1 MAQEDSTPPTI
12 DGTGA
17 IGAPENVRQSAE
29 QLMPLLYT
37 DLRRLARGERRR
49 VNAGETLQTTALI
62 HEAYLKLN
70 GSAVFNDRSHFLR
83 AAALAM
89 RHLLI
94 NYARDRVAA
103 KRGGD
108 AARVSLDFAE
118 GVALPSEEALLEI
131 NEALERLSG
140 VSPRLAQIV
149 ECRYFA
155 GYDDEETAQ
164 ALNIT
169 DRTVRR
175 DWVKA
180 RAWLRRELNRDPD
193 SSATLH
199 TTVAARLDRTEP

>member
-1 MAQEDSTPPTI
+1 MQETPASPTI
-12 DGTGA
+12 HSSGS
-17 IGAPENVRQSAE
+17 IGAPEDVRQSAE
-29 QLMPLLYT
+29 QLMPLLYP

-62 HEAYLKLN
+62 HEAYLKLSR
-70 GSAVFNDRSHFLR
+70 SAQFNDRSHFLR

-94 NYARDRVAA
+94 NYARDRIAA

-108 AARVSLDFAE
+108 AVKVPLEFAE
-118 GVALPSEEALLEI
+118 GVTLPSDETLLEI
-131 NEALERLSG
+131 NEALERLSV

-155 GYDDEETAQ
+155 GYDDAETAH
-164 ALNIT
+164 ALQVT

-180 RAWLRRELNRDPD
+180 RAWLRRELNLDPTAAEP
-193 SSATLH
+193 SS
-199 TTVAARLDRTEP
+199 DRET